1 MQKCKKQGNNYA
13 TQLQMLITFLVKK
26 LLYINKRYYLYQ
38 R

>member
-1 MQKCKKQGNNYA
+1 MQKCKKQGFGHA
-13 TQLQMLITFLVKK
+13 TQLRMLKTFLVKT

>member
-1 MQKCKKQGNNYA
+1 MQKCKKQGNDHA
-13 TQLQMLITFLVKK
+13 AQLRMLKTFLVKK